1 MLWINCT
8 KYDNGLQPILVSGGD
23 DVTSVPV
30 KQQFEKHRVRE
41 AARLSPAAMFTTFR
55 VSEIPFLLHY
65 DAQFELQQVI

>member
-8 KYDNGLQPILVSGGD
+8 KYDNGLQPILASGGD
-23 DVTSVPV
+23 DVISVPA

-41 AARLSPAAMFTTFR
+41 AARLSPAAMLTTFR
-55 VSEIPFLLHY
+55 VTEIPSLLHY